1 MSLGG
6 AAHAMPACTEPTFEV
21 VAAAAAAAAAA
32 RPDSFVNIA
41 GAYGAAGSG
50 GGPSGNGACVSLD
63 AAAATIFNKSLP
75 RNFGC
80 GGGKLSAAQVEHAV
94 HAAYGPRKSFSIS
107 SGQINEP
114 PVSYRS
120 VLCRIPHRMSRSVDS
135 SGVVQAVR
143 ETNEVRFCLP
153 VLFLSRCW
161 NALC

>member
-6 AAHAMPACTEPTFEV
+6 AVHATPACTEPTFEV

-41 GAYGAAGSG
+41 GAYS
-50 GGPSGNGACVSLD
+50 NGASVT
-63 AAAATIFNKSLP
+63 AAAAAAAAAIFNKSLP
-75 RNFGC
+75 RNFGY
-80 GGGKLSAAQVEHAV
+80 GGGKLSAAQVERAV

-107 SGQINEP
+107 SGEINEP

-135 SGVVQAVR
+135 SGAAQAVR
-143 ETNEVRFCLP
+143 ETNEVRDFDWLIFWRLPTLERTFC
-153 VLFLSRCW
+153 
-161 NALC
+161 